1 MSQGKKSQQIIWLD
15 SKTLANIVTVY
26 TESSADQVM
35 ALNQFISHSLMVIF
49 QNEKLISEVLREF
62 YSTYPQTKRFS
73 MYVEQIEVPKIE
85 KEKVV
90 VCPFCLNE
98 FTDIK
103 HFKEHLTTCK
113 EYHAMFTNNISKQV

>member
-1 MSQGKKSQQIIWLD
+1 MSQIGKKSQQIIWLD

-35 ALNQFISHSLMVIF
+35 ALNQFISHALMVIF
-49 QNEKLISEVLREF
+49 QNEKLISEVLKEF
-62 YSTYPQTKRFS
+62 YSAYPQTKRFS

-98 FTDIK
+98 YKDIK
-103 HFKEHLTTCK
+103 HFKEHLNNCS
-113 EYHAMFTNNISKQV
+113 EYSKFINLGGI

>member
-1 MSQGKKSQQIIWLD
+1 MAQSGKKSQQIIWLD

-35 ALNQFISHSLMVIF
+35 ALNQFISHALMVIF
-49 QNEKLISEVLREF
+49 QNEKLISEVLKEF

-85 KEKVV
+85 KLKVV
-90 VCPFCLNE
+90 VCPFCLGE
-98 FTDIK
+98 FVDIK
-103 HFKEHLTTCK
+103 HFKEHLSTCA
-113 EYHAMFTNNISKQV
+113 EYSKFTNNISKQV